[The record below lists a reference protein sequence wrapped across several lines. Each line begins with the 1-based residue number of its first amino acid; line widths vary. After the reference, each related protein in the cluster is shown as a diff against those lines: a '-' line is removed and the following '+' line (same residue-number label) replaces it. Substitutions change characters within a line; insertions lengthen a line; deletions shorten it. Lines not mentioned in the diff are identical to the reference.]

1 MNVFDLRNQ
10 LVGEYGEYTQSFI
23 NIRHEALRNRVE
35 GEMKRGALWPDPL
48 LQLNPAYAP
57 GGTVEDL
64 VRNGSLSSE
73 CAKIFRRKKDE
84 SDLGTTLQLYQH
96 QVEAVE
102 LAGRGEP
109 YVVTTGTGSGKSL
122 AYIIP
127 IVEHVLRRGSGRGIQ
142 AIIIYPMNAL
152 ANSQFDELDKYLQRG
167 YPAGQQP
174 VTYARYTGQERTE
187 ERSRIIANPPDILL
201 TNYVMLELL
210 LTRRPEQRLIAA
222 ARDLRYLVLDE
233 LHTYRGRQGADV
245 AMLVRRCRQA
255 FSGERM
261 TCVGTSATMATDGT
275 RAERRAAIARVATRM
290 FGQSVG
296 PDQVIDETLTRM
308 TAVRDLSVES
318 ERREIASAVV
328 KAADSG
334 TGTPL
339 SFEELVANPLSSWIE
354 TTFGLA
360 TEKDSERLRRAQ
372 PRAVD
377 GPAGAASQ
385 LAKLIQIPDEVASNA
400 IRHTLE
406 LGARVLNPITGLPTF
421 AFRLHQ
427 FVTRG
432 DTVWAT
438 LDPIDSWHVTL
449 RGQQFLPGDRSR
461 GLFPLCFCKDCGHHF
476 YRVDRVNQGD
486 SFTIRARTRFDI
498 TKEVTSDE
506 LRSVVSGY
514 LFQPEDPTRAWP
526 TDPTAAFERL
536 PSDWVDSAGAGN
548 KLRRN
553 RRDDCPE
560 LIEVDTNGHP
570 SVTGN
575 KFLFL
580 KAPFA
585 FCPHCDVAYPKKER
599 NDISKLRTLGVDSR
613 STATTI
619 LALNV
624 VQQLKRSL
632 DLDDEAKKLLSFTDN
647 RQDASLQAGHFN
659 DFVEVS
665 LIRSGLV
672 GALRAAGD
680 TGLRFGNLAQGV
692 FEALGLPFSQFSAH
706 PDARFAKKS
715 NIETVFRR
723 TVAFRLYRDLLRG
736 WRVASPNLEQCGLL
750 KFQYESLDEF
760 CADAETWAST
770 HSLLREAT
778 KEKRTAVCVA
788 LLDSFRRSLAIKA
801 EELTKEWLEQT
812 VREAE
817 EYLLDDWT
825 LGETVHKYHS
835 QPVVWPRSLTDADEV
850 DDIPVSA
857 ASKFGG
863 YLKRRSTFGRTEP
876 ISTQEAE
883 AVIAD
888 LFRVLDGQYIE
899 AVHEPRTPNGPKGY
913 RLGCQSM
920 IWLLGDGMPAF
931 EPLRQERAS
940 SEGTAANK
948 FFTRFYGDFANIGE
962 LINAREHT
970 AQVGSE
976 ERKIREDAFKT
987 AELPVLFCSPT
998 MELGVDISQLNVVNM
1013 RNMPP
1018 TPANYA
1024 QRSGRAGRG
1033 GQPAL
1038 VYTYCSGFSPHDQYF
1053 FNKPEQMV
1061 SGSVKPPRI
1070 ELANE
1075 SLLRAHVHAIWLGE
1089 TGVDFKKT
1097 LADILVVSE
1106 DDTSLL
1112 FQPEILTQLS
1122 NSDATT
1128 AAIVKATRLVD
1139 AIGSELRDAPW
1150 FSDTWIEDT
1159 VRGAVKSLD
1168 QACHRWRELFR
1179 AAVNQRLV
1187 QNRIIGDR
1195 GRSEFDQRLAKSLR
1209 QQAEAQIDL
1218 LTRATGAAE
1227 GDFYSYR
1234 YFASEGFLPGYSFP
1248 RLPVSAFVPAR
1259 RGSVGDHEYL
1269 NRPRF
1274 LAISEFGPNA
1284 IIYHEGARYR
1294 INRANVTLDAEGAG
1308 PAFRTMKT
1316 CGQCGY
1322 GHADADLTQ
1331 VHTCRRCGV
1340 PLEVASEY
1348 ANLVRMQNVS
1358 ARRLER
1364 ITSDEE
1370 ERQRQGYDVRAY
1382 FAFPQVGG
1390 VPSSRTAK
1398 VSDALGALAGLE
1410 YGDAATLWR
1419 VNLGWARRQ
1428 NTTDHGFF
1436 LDVEKGEWVSKD
1448 AAEVEE
1454 GIVAARPNAKRV
1466 IPFVDDIKNAMVFT
1480 PYGPVDEPAFMPSLD
1495 AALRRG
1501 IQHVFQVEANEI
1513 AVDNLPSRQRRN
1525 HLLLYEATEGGAG
1538 VLRQLVDDPASL
1550 GRVARAALE
1559 LCHFDPDTGEDRG
1572 LLHKDGC
1579 EAGCYDCLLEFG
1591 NQPDH
1596 VRIDRK
1602 IIAPYL
1608 RRLMAASVVAGDAP
1622 ASRGEPW
1629 NALYSLCDSQL
1640 EMKFLDVLRTRGFR
1654 KPDKAQYWIPERYSK
1669 PDFYYADGSICVFID
1684 GPPHDEPVQARG
1696 DEDVRAKL
1704 VGDGYGVLVF
1714 HHQQTDW
1721 LAVIRAHPAI
1731 FGPESSPVGVAR

>member
-1 MNVFDLRNQ
+1 
-10 LVGEYGEYTQSFI
+10 
-23 NIRHEALRNRVE
+23 
-35 GEMKRGALWPDPL
+35 
-48 LQLNPAYAP
+48 
-57 GGTVEDL
+57 
-64 VRNGSLSSE
+64 
-73 CAKIFRRKKDE
+73 
-84 SDLGTTLQLYQH
+84 
-96 QVEAVE
+96 
-102 LAGRGEP
+102 
-109 YVVTTGTGSGKSL
+109 
-122 AYIIP
+122 
-127 IVEHVLRRGSGRGIQ
+127 
-142 AIIIYPMNAL
+142 
-152 ANSQFDELDKYLQRG
+152 
-167 YPAGQQP
+167 
-174 VTYARYTGQERTE
+174 
-187 ERSRIIANPPDILL
+187 
-201 TNYVMLELL
+201 
-210 LTRRPEQRLIAA
+210 
-222 ARDLRYLVLDE
+222 
-233 LHTYRGRQGADV
+233 
-245 AMLVRRCRQA
+245 
-255 FSGERM
+255 
-261 TCVGTSATMATDGT
+261 
-275 RAERRAAIARVATRM
+275 
-290 FGQSVG
+290 
-296 PDQVIDETLTRM
+296 
-308 TAVRDLSVES
+308 
-318 ERREIASAVV
+318 
-328 KAADSG
+328 
-334 TGTPL
+334 
-339 SFEELVANPLSSWIE
+339 
-354 TTFGLA
+354 
-360 TEKDSERLRRAQ
+360 
-372 PRAVD
+372 
-377 GPAGAASQ
+377 
-385 LAKLIQIPDEVASNA
+385 
-400 IRHTLE
+400 
-406 LGARVLNPITGLPTF
+406 
-421 AFRLHQ
+421 
-427 FVTRG
+427 
-432 DTVWAT
+432 
-438 LDPIDSWHVTL
+438 
-449 RGQQFLPGDRSR
+449 
-461 GLFPLCFCKDCGHHF
+461 
-476 YRVDRVNQGD
+476 
-486 SFTIRARTRFDI
+486 
-498 TKEVTSDE
+498 
-506 LRSVVSGY
+506 
-514 LFQPEDPTRAWP
+514 
-526 TDPTAAFERL
+526 
-536 PSDWVDSAGAGN
+536 
-548 KLRRN
+548 
-553 RRDDCPE
+553 
-560 LIEVDTNGHP
+560 
-570 SVTGN
+570 
-575 KFLFL
+575 
-580 KAPFA
+580 
-585 FCPHCDVAYPKKER
+585 
-599 NDISKLRTLGVDSR
+599 
-613 STATTI
+613 
-619 LALNV
+619 
-624 VQQLKRSL
+624 
-632 DLDDEAKKLLSFTDN
+632 
-647 RQDASLQAGHFN
+647 
-659 DFVEVS
+659 
-665 LIRSGLV
+665 
-672 GALRAAGD
+672 
-680 TGLRFGNLAQGV
+680 
-692 FEALGLPFSQFSAH
+692 
-706 PDARFAKKS
+706 
-715 NIETVFRR
+715 
-723 TVAFRLYRDLLRG
+723 
-736 WRVASPNLEQCGLL
+736 
-750 KFQYESLDEF
+750 
-760 CADAETWAST
+760 
-770 HSLLREAT
+770 
-778 KEKRTAVCVA
+778 
-788 LLDSFRRSLAIKA
+788 
-801 EELTKEWLEQT
+801 
-812 VREAE
+812 
-817 EYLLDDWT
+817 
-825 LGETVHKYHS
+825 
-835 QPVVWPRSLTDADEV
+835 
-850 DDIPVSA
+850 
-857 ASKFGG
+857 
-863 YLKRRSTFGRTEP
+863 
-876 ISTQEAE
+876 
-883 AVIAD
+883 
-888 LFRVLDGQYIE
+888 
-899 AVHEPRTPNGPKGY
+899 
-913 RLGCQSM
+913 
-920 IWLLGDGMPAF
+920 
-931 EPLRQERAS
+931 
-940 SEGTAANK
+940 
-948 FFTRFYGDFANIGE
+948 
-962 LINAREHT
+962 
-970 AQVGSE
+970 
-976 ERKIREDAFKT
+976 
-987 AELPVLFCSPT
+987 
-998 MELGVDISQLNVVNM
+998 
-1013 RNMPP
+1013 
-1018 TPANYA
+1018 
-1024 QRSGRAGRG
+1024 
-1033 GQPAL
+1033 
-1038 VYTYCSGFSPHDQYF
+1038 
-1053 FNKPEQMV
+1053 
-1061 SGSVKPPRI
+1061 
-1070 ELANE
+1070 
-1075 SLLRAHVHAIWLGE
+1075 
-1089 TGVDFKKT
+1089 
-1097 LADILVVSE
+1097 
-1106 DDTSLL
+1106 
-1112 FQPEILTQLS
+1112 
-1122 NSDATT
+1122 
-1128 AAIVKATRLVD
+1128 
-1139 AIGSELRDAPW
+1139 
-1150 FSDTWIEDT
+1150 
-1159 VRGAVKSLD
+1159 
-1168 QACHRWRELFR
+1168 
-1179 AAVNQRLV
+1179 VNQRLV

-1714 HHQQTDW
+1714 HHQRTDW

-1731 FGPESSPVGVAR
+1731 FGPEISPVGVAR